1 MSVTN
6 TILDFMP
13 GEEFFTKSLQY
24 PVIFT
29 LGKKIVK
36 QGRLIIFKRTHYYIQ
51 ITLLNSKNI
60 KESFEIPIPFNTDH
74 YPDEGLMYF
83 DYRCRSLISN
93 NNEEADQLIN
103 NYKVKNINPSQYYNK
118 ILEIKTELL

>member
-13 GEEFFTKSLQY
+13 GEEYFTKSLQY
-24 PVIFT
+24 PITFT
-29 LGKKIVK
+29 LGKKVLK

-51 ITLLNSKNI
+51 ITLLNSKNV
-60 KESFEIPIPFNTDH
+60 KESFEIPIPFKTDS
-74 YPDEGLMYF
+74 YPNEGLMYF
-83 DYRCRSLISN
+83 DYRLRSLVGSN
-93 NNEEADQLIN
+93 YQAEQLVN
-103 NYKVKNINPSQYYNK
+103 DFKVKNVNPSQYYNK

>member
-13 GEEFFTKSLQY
+13 GEEYFTKSLQY
-24 PVIFT
+24 PISFT

-51 ITLLNSKNI
+51 ITLLNSKNVR
-60 KESFEIPIPFNTDH
+60 ESFEIPIPFKAEY
-74 YPDEGLMYF
+74 YPNEGLIFF
-83 DYRCRSLISN
+83 DYRLISLVGN
-93 NNEEADQLIN
+93 NSEAEQLVKDF
-103 NYKVKNINPSQYYNK
+103 KVKNTNPSQYYNK
-118 ILEIKTELL
+118 ILEIKTNLL